1 MEGHNQIAMD
11 ERLQPILEE
20 YRSTNATVVALLQ
33 AIHDEYSYLPEE
45 ALRDVSTEV
54 DIPLSTLYSLA
65 TFYATFRLEPM
76 GKHHVCVCMGTAC
89 HVKGAEKL
97 VETLE
102 RDLGVAR
109 GETTSDGEYTLDTVN
124 CLGACALAPLVVAD
138 DEYYGKMDQKTLEK
152 VRKGLSEG
160 EAE

>member
-1 MEGHNQIAMD
+1 MD

-138 DEYYGKMDQKTLEK
+138 DEFYGKMDQKKLEK